1 MKHRAERTTTNGVAN
16 SEIIAGGF
24 QPNGFYERLITM
36 RRTDR
41 KTFDGFSIPTRLAL
55 AEYEKQ
61 KRQFEQL
68 KSQ

>member
-1 MKHRAERTTTNGVAN
+1 MTTKAETVTGHT
-16 SEIIAGGF
+16 F
-24 QPNGFYERLITM
+24 QRNGFYERLISI

-61 KRQFEQL
+61 KRQYEAEQAI
-68 KSQ
+68 KTEAA

>member
-1 MKHRAERTTTNGVAN
+1 MKTITTHAPQAFE
-16 SEIIAGGF
+16 S
-24 QPNGFYERLITM
+24 NGFYERLITM

-61 KRQFEQL
+61 KRQHEAEQL
-68 KSQ
+68 IKAESLRA

>member
-1 MKHRAERTTTNGVAN
+1 MAAKTEPITARTFE
-16 SEIIAGGF
+16 S
-24 QPNGFYERLITM
+24 NGFYERLISI

-61 KRQFEQL
+61 KRQHEVEQAI
-68 KSQ
+68 KTEAA

>member
-1 MKHRAERTTTNGVAN
+1 MTTKAESLTGQT
-16 SEIIAGGF
+16 F
-24 QPNGFYERLITM
+24 QRNGFYERLITM

-61 KRQFEQL
+61 KRQYEQEKEL
-68 KSQ
+68 AKN

>member
-1 MKHRAERTTTNGVAN
+1 MTTKAETVSAH
-16 SEIIAGGF
+16 SF
-24 QPNGFYERLITM
+24 QRNGFYERLITM

-61 KRQFEQL
+61 KRQHEVEQAI
-68 KSQ
+68 KTEAA

>member
-1 MKHRAERTTTNGVAN
+1 MKTITIHAPQAFE
-16 SEIIAGGF
+16 S
-24 QPNGFYERLITM
+24 NGFYERLIIM

-61 KRQFEQL
+61 KRQHEAEQAV
-68 KSQ
+68 KREAV

>member
-1 MKHRAERTTTNGVAN
+1 VKT
-16 SEIIAGGF
+16 IATHAPQGF
-24 QPNGFYERLITM
+24 ETNGFYERLISI

-61 KRQFEQL
+61 KRQHEAEQAI
-68 KSQ
+68 KAEAPA

>member
-1 MKHRAERTTTNGVAN
+1 MTTKAESLSAQT
-16 SEIIAGGF
+16 F
-24 QPNGFYERLITM
+24 QRNGFYERLISI

-61 KRQFEQL
+61 KRQYEAEQAI
-68 KSQ
+68 KTEAA

>member
-1 MKHRAERTTTNGVAN
+1 MKT
-16 SEIIAGGF
+16 IAMPSAQGF
-24 QPNGFYERLITM
+24 AFNGFYERLISI

-61 KRQFEQL
+61 KRQHEAEQAI
-68 KSQ
+68 KTEAA